1 MIYAYIRV
9 STDKQNPENQKFE
22 IYNYTD
28 NRNISV
34 DKWIIET
41 ESGRKSYKKRK
52 LGDIISF
59 MDNGDI
65 LITTEISRLG
75 RNLTEIMTILNELIE
90 KDCKVYTV
98 KERYELVNDIN
109 SKVLAFAF
117 SLSDEIERQLIS
129 QRTKQALDRK
139 KSEGKKLGRPF
150 GSLSKNT
157 KLTGKDEIIKEY
169 LRKKVSKSA
178 IARILNVSRKTLHNY
193 IESRKLAV
201 V

>member
-98 KERYELVNDIN
+98 KGGTN
-109 SKVLAFAF
+109 
-117 SLSDEIERQLIS
+117 
-129 QRTKQALDRK
+129 
-139 KSEGKKLGRPF
+139 
-150 GSLSKNT
+150 
-157 KLTGKDEIIKEY
+157 
-169 LRKKVSKSA
+169 
-178 IARILNVSRKTLHNY
+178 
-193 IESRKLAV
+193 
-201 V
+201 